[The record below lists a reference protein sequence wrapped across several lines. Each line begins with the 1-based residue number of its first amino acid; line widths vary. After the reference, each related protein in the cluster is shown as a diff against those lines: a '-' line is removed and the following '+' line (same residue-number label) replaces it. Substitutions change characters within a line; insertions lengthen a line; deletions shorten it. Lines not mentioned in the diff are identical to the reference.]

1 MEQRNNRKDDIR
13 TEEISFVIQG
23 PVFPEYTEAVC
34 KSIRAFAPGSEII
47 LSTWEGTNT
56 EGLDYDKLVESADP
70 GNFIFRLPEKMDN
83 GTDRYPMNI
92 NRQIVSTK
100 NGILAAGRKYVCK
113 LRSDLRLEG
122 LAFLKYYE
130 KYNAKIQEPYSRALQ
145 HRVVTLCSVNPKRL
159 LPFPYYLCDWFF
171 FGLKED
177 VLNLWDIPLIEE
189 KDLRNRQEDGTYP
202 MVDNFGNEQY
212 LWISFLKKFREVEIE
227 NGYALTEENLE
238 DSERSYANCCIF
250 VTAKHANV
258 YSMKVK
264 NTGYGA
270 YTAFSNAGLYTENDW
285 IRLYNRHC
293 LANEKPGSDFF
304 ENLLF
309 KLSVLLRSLKKTKF
323 RKFYEVLKRMRNGK

>member
-1 MEQRNNRKDDIR
+1 MEQRNSMNSGIQ

-23 PVFPEYTEAVC
+23 PVFPDYTKAVC
-34 KSIRAFAPGSEII
+34 ESIRHFAPKSEII
-47 LSTWEGTNT
+47 LSTWEGAETK
-56 EGLDYDKLVESADP
+56 ELDFDVLVKSSDP

-92 NRQIVSTK
+92 NRQIVSTR

-113 LRSDLRLEG
+113 LRSDLKLEG
-122 LAFLKYYE
+122 LAFLEYYE
-130 KYNAKIQEPYSRALQ
+130 EYNAKIQEPYSRALQ
-145 HRVVTLCSVNPKRL
+145 HRVVTLCSANPKRL

-177 VLNLWDIPLIEE
+177 VLNIWDIPLIEE
-189 KDLRNRQEDGTYP
+189 HDLQNRQEDGTYP

-227 NGYALTEENLE
+227 NGYALTEENLV

-285 IRLYNRHC
+285 IRFYNRYC
-293 LANEKPGSDFF
+293 YGNEKEKFDFF

-309 KLSVLLRSLKKTKF
+309 KLSVLLRSFKKTKF
-323 RKFYEVLKRMRNGK
+323 RKLYEVLKRMRNGK